1 VGVADQV
8 LVLLVPESGDVV
20 QTMKAGLL
28 EGADVFAVNKC
39 DRPGA
44 DLLIR
49 SLVAMIEDGVDLH
62 GDLQAP
68 VFGVSAL
75 GGEGMDALLDEL
87 CVRLDTGRI
96 SPRQLGV
103 VEWTARLLGEE
114 VARRASVD
122 LRQRMAEDG
131 DLAAEAEALQKG
143 QTNPYSLVR
152 ALLDES

>member
-1 VGVADQV
+1 
-8 LVLLVPESGDVV
+8 
-20 QTMKAGLL
+20 
-28 EGADVFAVNKC
+28 
-39 DRPGA
+39 
-44 DLLIR
+44 
-49 SLVAMIEDGVDLH
+49 MIEDGVDLH